1 VFLHSETHN
10 KLVDQDQLS
19 RSTINKINVEKLN
32 KKQIV
37 TWKKKHYVNPHAIEY
52 IATTIETIDYLAP

>member
-37 TWKKKHYVNPHAIEY
+37 TWKKIHYVNPHAIEY
-52 IATTIETIDYLAP
+52 IATTIETIDYLAT